1 MDPYCTE
8 PLSVQRWEGDI
19 VASLF
24 VWDPLRHR
32 SPVALGGHQLGPEV
46 YRRRPITMLLGFICP
61 RGSECSAVHGTI
73 LLKNSSQDRKS
84 TRLNSSHHRI
94 SYAVFCLKKTRLP
107 LDFARPRYCQRFA
120 ALFRPVTQC
129 TYRSQPAREMCGTL

>member
-8 PLSVQRWEGDI
+8 PLKVQRWEGDI

-24 VWDPLRHR
+24 VWDPLT
-32 SPVALGGHQLGPEV
+32 PVSLGGPQLGPEV

-84 TRLNSSHHRI
+84 TRLNSSHYNI
-94 SYAVFCLKKTRLP
+94 SYAVFCLNNMK
-107 LDFARPRYCQRFA
+107 QHHHIH
-120 ALFRPVTQC
+120 
-129 TYRSQPAREMCGTL
+129 